1 MEQPYE
7 SPAFS
12 NSWQIYGDSPRL
24 DPSTVFSLWCH
35 HGTDSLGVSC
45 EYNNIRVVEY
55 PFSNEPKVLTFHT
68 QEQLTS
74 KHAILTCSDL
84 SPNIVPPPPP
94 HTHTHTSMHA
104 CMRMHPPPPPPPPPP
119 FIWGRQETEG
129 SIRSREKVDLELW
142 LQGRQSFEHVTQ
154 RNGGSWWRDNERKS
168 VLSLK
173 FIASVWN
180 MKYTVISRGAESA
193 RWQVQFKVRKVR
205 RSSASDHTVADCS
218 SLFCILLATS
228 ANPQEEG

>member
-45 EYNNIRVVEY
+45 EYNNIRVLEY
-55 PFSNEPKVLTFHT
+55 PFSNEPKVLTLHT

-74 KHAILTCSDL
+74 KHAILTCTDL
-84 SPNIVPPPPP
+84 SSNIVP
-94 HTHTHTSMHA
+94 THTHTSMHA
-104 CMRMHPPPPPPPPPP
+104 CMRMHKHP

-129 SIRSREKVDLELW
+129 SVRSREKVNLELW

-154 RNGGSWWRDNERKS
+154 RNEGSWWRDNERKS
-168 VLSLK
+168 MLSLK
-173 FIASVWN
+173 FIAYVWN
-180 MKYTVISRGAESA
+180 TKYTIISRGAESA
-193 RWQVQFKVRKVR
+193 WWQVQFKVRKVR

-228 ANPQEEG
+228 ANP

>member
-45 EYNNIRVVEY
+45 EYNNIRVLLVPFLKWAQGAY
-55 PFSNEPKVLTFHT
+55 PPYSRTTDIKTHNINMHRFVI
-68 QEQLTS
+68 
-74 KHAILTCSDL
+74 KHCSP
-84 SPNIVPPPPP
+84 SPPP
-94 HTHTHTSMHA
+94 THKHA
-104 CMRMHPPPPPPPPPP
+104 CMRAHAHTP
-119 FIWGRQETEG
+119 IYLRQAG
-129 SIRSREKVDLELW
+129 SVRSREKVNLELW

-180 MKYTVISRGAESA
+180 TKYTIISRGAESA

-205 RSSASDHTVADCS
+205 RSSVSDHTVADCS

-228 ANPQEEG
+228 ANPQKEG